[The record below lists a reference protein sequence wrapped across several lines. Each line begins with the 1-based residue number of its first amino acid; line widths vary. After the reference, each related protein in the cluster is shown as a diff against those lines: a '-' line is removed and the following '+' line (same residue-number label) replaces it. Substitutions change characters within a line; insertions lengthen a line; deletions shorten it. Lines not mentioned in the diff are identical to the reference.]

1 LSTSPKAEWKRVKIK
16 CVRAKIKCIVSGRRR
31 KKIGKGKY
39 FYTKCVRI
47 IGGDGACKATEIAFR
62 VVRAY

>member
-1 LSTSPKAEWKRVKIK
+1 MEKSKNKMCKGQDKMHCFRKAK
-16 CVRAKIKCIVSGRRR
+16 